1 MLLRL
6 RTTALRLPTAT
17 RRVPLSHPPLS
28 LRCMSTALTQRYN
41 PNPLSLQTF
50 SRLPSNFQYTFP
62 SIRSFSTSG
71 PIDNISNPEL
81 YTETAYASIS
91 KLPNYANTYKTQYVE
106 TSHMLK
112 SLYDEGPDG
121 LMQIILT
128 KCGISPDSFHK

>member
-1 MLLRL
+1 
-6 RTTALRLPTAT
+6 
-17 RRVPLSHPPLS
+17 
-28 LRCMSTALTQRYN
+28 MSTALTQRYN

-71 PIDNISNPEL
+71 PTDNISNPEL